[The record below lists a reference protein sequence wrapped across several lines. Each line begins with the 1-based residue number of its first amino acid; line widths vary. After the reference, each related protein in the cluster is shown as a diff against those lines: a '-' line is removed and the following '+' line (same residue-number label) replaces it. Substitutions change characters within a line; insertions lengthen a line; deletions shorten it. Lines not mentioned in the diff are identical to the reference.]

1 MSRYENLFIYRKS
14 MELTVFIEQIVAH
27 FSQYHKYTIG
37 SKLRDLTYSTTV
49 MIIKINNR
57 PKAERKELLH
67 DLRETIEEIK
77 VCLNIAKE
85 LKAFN
90 NINSYFHASKLAV
103 DISRQSEGWLK
114 HTFAP
119 ES

>member
-1 MSRYENLFIYRKS
+1 MSLIRKNHFFYS
-14 MELTVFIEQIVAH
+14 LETIFAELRPF
-27 FSQYHKYTIG
+27 FGSLSQNRTI
-37 SKLRDLTYSTTV
+37 LV
-49 MIIKINNR
+49 IIKINNR